1 MASEG
6 VNTGRRR
13 FLTLTTA
20 VVGGAGVAAA
30 AVPFIKSWLP
40 SARAQAAGAPVEAD
54 ISKLGVGQRLTVEW
68 RGQPVWIIHRS
79 PEILAALPTLDAKL
93 RDAKS
98 ENVDQQPAYAVNAL
112 RSIKPEIAVLVGTCT
127 HLGCSPLFKPG
138 TRTAAVRHRL
148 EGRLLLPLPQLAL
161 RPGRARV
168 PGRAGPDQPQ
178 GAALSLH

>member
-112 RSIKPEIAVLVGTCT
+112 RSIKP
-127 HLGCSPLFKPG
+127 
-138 TRTAAVRHRL
+138 
-148 EGRLLLPLPQLAL
+148 
-161 RPGRARV
+161 
-168 PGRAGPDQPQ
+168 
-178 GAALSLH
+178 